1 MLDVQTSA
9 RAGAPRVLAGMPASR
24 PQDAVFPNSPWVFKT
39 CQTKPSY
46 RPSAELIALSEWIGR
61 IQKLAKKEFGYG
73 TVWIAGGS
81 SRTVL
86 DHVYFGKPLKMRDL
100 DLFFVAGKREE
111 EATAWRLAEGIEK
124 AGIARFER
132 KKIRPKSRV
141 NPHLPPGKASNQQ
154 LGYKAGY
161 GIHLVHDTFP
171 ILSLSI
177 FHEAKDL
184 ELNGIMNVDKIM
196 IRLEDGQ
203 SLAGFVKNVLGT
215 TPYWKLAGDGVI
227 VDQHEGYLAWL
238 EKKPEILNW
247 LSLSVEPPMKSIRIL
262 RSYAKCGY
270 SALPETIQTQFRELV
285 QTAEE
290 PKDPF
295 EMMRSFLKILS
306 DKLVAPQLA
315 MLASIGT
322 LEFIS
327 PELQKS
333 LAGLSADEIL
343 ARIQEGIIDQ
353 RGQES
358 ATFPHPMRV
367 LEVLT
372 QEMSPRARGFLLKR
386 AAEAYPTTFA

>member
-1 MLDVQTSA
+1 MLDVQTSNG
-9 RAGAPRVLAGMPASR
+9 AGAPRVRA
-24 PQDAVFPNSPWVFKT
+24 QDAVFLNSPWVFKT
-39 CQTKPSY
+39 CETKPSY
-46 RPSAELIALSEWIGR
+46 RPTTELIALSEWIGR

-86 DHVYFGKPLKMRDL
+86 DHVYFKKPLKMRDL

-111 EATAWRLAEGIEK
+111 EATAWRLAEAIEK

-132 KKIRPKSRV
+132 KKIRAKSRV
-141 NPHLPPGKASNQQ
+141 NPHLPPGKAANQQ

-161 GIHLVHDTFP
+161 GIHLVHETHP

-203 SLAGFVKNVLGT
+203 SLAGFAQNVLGKV
-215 TPYWKLAGDGVI
+215 PYWKLAEQGVI
-227 VDQHEGYLAWL
+227 EDKYEGYLAWL

-270 SALPETIQTQFRELV
+270 SALPETIQGRFSELV
-285 QTAEE
+285 KTAEE
-290 PKDPF
+290 PKDHF

-315 MLASIGT
+315 MLTSIGT

-333 LAGLSADEIL
+333 LKGLSAADIL
-343 ARIQEGIIDQ
+343 ARIEQGISDERGLEG
-353 RGQES
+353 
-358 ATFPHPMRV
+358 AAFPHPIRV
-367 LEVLT
+367 LEALT
-372 QEMSPRARGFLLKR
+372 HDLSPRARTYLLKR
-386 AAEAYPTTFA
+386 ATEAYPTTFA